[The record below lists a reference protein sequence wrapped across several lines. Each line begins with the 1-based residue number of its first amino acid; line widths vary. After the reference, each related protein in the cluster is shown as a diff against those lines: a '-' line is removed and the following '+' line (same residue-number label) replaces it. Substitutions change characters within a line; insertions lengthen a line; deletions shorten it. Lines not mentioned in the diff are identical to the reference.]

1 MKKLITVAILGLS
14 AIGAWAQG
22 QVDFRNAGP
31 TFATVADRKIYLGAV
46 GSGAGLTG
54 TNYVAGLWYV
64 AGAGNGGQLVGTGGT
79 QALNAN
85 TAHAS
90 LFSLRI
96 PTTTSPGTWNPGA
109 NSFYFVL
116 NGVRG
121 PDPAGPGALGA
132 TLQVRVWDRSKYA
145 TFDDAFRAQ
154 EFGVS
159 TPFDWA
165 APTAGDPPSKQF
177 MDGLRAF
184 AYVVV
189 PEPST
194 IALGILGV
202 ASLLFLRRRK

>member
-31 TFATVADRKIYLGAV
+31 TFATVADRKIYAAAV
-46 GSGAGLTG
+46 GNGLGLTG

-64 AGAGNGGQLVGTGGT
+64 SGAGNGGQLVGTGGS

-90 LFSLRI
+90 VFSLRI

-116 NGVRG
+116 NGVG
-121 PDPAGPGALGA
+121 AGAGA

-159 TPFDWA
+159 VPFDWT
-165 APTAGDPPSKQF
+165 APVAGDPPSKQF
-177 MDGLRAF
+177 MEGLRAF